1 MIRRRMLRRTAL
13 LAPLLA
19 LTVGGCAAAGGT
31 GVNTGDFKGDQKA
44 VAQTLSDLS
53 DAARSKDGGRAC
65 SQILSHAIVD
75 ALGSDCAQVMKDQFG
90 DADSFKL
97 DVKSIDVS
105 GNRATAQVTS
115 DVNGTSR
122 PATISLVR
130 QGSGWRVDKLGG

>member
-1 MIRRRMLRRTAL
+1 MPRRPVL

-19 LTVGGCAAAGGT
+19 LALGGCAAAGGT

-75 ALGSDCAQVMKDQFG
+75 ALGANCAKALKDQFD
-90 DADSFKL
+90 DADTFKF
-97 DVKSIDVS
+97 DVKSIDVQ
-105 GNRATAQVTS
+105 GDRASARVLS
-115 DVNGTSR
+115 DVNGTKR
-122 PATISLVR
+122 PATIALVR
-130 QGSGWRVDKLGG
+130 QGRGWRVDKL